1 MTAQA
6 RRIRRTPEEARR
18 LILDAAEASMAVDG
32 PGGLRLMN
40 VAKAAGVSHPTIL
53 HHFGNREGLV
63 RALNRR
69 TLEELKQVLVT
80 TMHGA
85 HASGAELIAPTF
97 AAYRSGL
104 AQRLAWMLQA
114 EAEPAPVAAPP
125 ILEEIVGELHAL
137 RQRLARPGV
146 VVDEADTRRWV
157 HLTTVVAFGDA
168 IIGPRLRGAA
178 GPAEEQALCDQFE
191 RWFIEL
197 MQK

>member
-1 MTAQA
+1 LTAPA
-6 RRIRRTPEEARR
+6 KRIRRTPEEARR

-69 TLEELKQVLVT
+69 TLEELKQVLVGA
-80 TMHGA
+80 MHGA

-97 AAYRSGL
+97 AAYRNGL

-114 EAEPAPVAAPP
+114 ETELRPASP

-137 RQRLARPGV
+137 RQRLAGPGV

-178 GPAEEQALCDQFE
+178 DPAEERILSGQFE

-197 MQK
+197 MKR